1 MHRYAQINSAGMCV
15 SILQLAEEVEDA
27 NLILL
32 EEDEEVNI
40 RDIWDGEKWTPAAPL
55 PEPEPQPDRIEQLE
69 AENALIALELA
80 ETQMRLDQSE
90 QAHADLL
97 LTLVQGGVI

>member
-1 MHRYAQINSAGMCV
+1 MHRYAQITPTGMCISV
-15 SILQLAEEVEDA
+15 LQLAEEVEDA

-80 ETQMRLDQSE
+80 ETQMRLDHSEQE
-90 QAHADLL
+90 QAHLL
-97 LTLVQGGVI
+97 FELVSKGVI